1 LKVQYDHDL
10 NLLHINP
17 GAAGIQGWQRDR
29 TLVRITIDGNMFRD
43 AEVIKLAE
51 RGQGNLF

>member
-1 LKVQYDHDL
+1 MQYDHDL

-29 TLVRITIDGNMFRD
+29 TLVRITIDGNTFRD
-43 AEVIKLAE
+43 AEVIKLAD
-51 RGQGNLF
+51 RGQDNLF